1 MQAIILAAGMGK
13 RLGRYTKDAT
23 KCMVEVNG
31 KALIEYAIEALVKAK
46 VSRTVLVVG
55 YKADVLKNFIAS
67 KFNEKNLGGM
77 KIEYIEN
84 KVYDTTNNIYSFYL
98 ARNELLKDD
107 TILLESDL
115 IFKKKILQDLIA
127 SPEKNLAVLSHFESW
142 MDGTVVTLDKNDNIK
157 SFVAKNILESKTPS
171 AMESVMN
178 FLKQTGF
185 ALIAGDLRY
194 LIMILIACVLFYL
207 AIVKK
212 FEPLLLMPIAFGM
225 FLINLP
231 GAHDVLWGIQG
242 EGVAYEDVQ
251 NKGLLWYLFFGVQ
264 NVIYPPLIF
273 LGIGAMTDFGPSYA
287 ENVSVPWADN
297 RADIKTVVIN
307 EGVTSIGNN
316 AFVACSNMTTV
327 IMPNSITR
335 IGEHSFENC
344 FKLAQVDISGIHQ
357 KGLSTYG

>member
-115 IFKKKILQDLIA
+115 IFRKKILQDLIA

-142 MDGTVVTLDKNDNIK
+142 MDGTCAILDQEQDIIGMIDKK
-157 SFVAKNILESKTPS
+157 SFN
-171 AMESVMN
+171 
-178 FLKQTGF
+178 
-185 ALIAGDLRY
+185 
-194 LIMILIACVLFYL
+194 
-207 AIVKK
+207 
-212 FEPLLLMPIAFGM
+212 
-225 FLINLP
+225 
-231 GAHDVLWGIQG
+231 W
-242 EGVAYEDVQ
+242 
-251 NKGLLWYLFFGVQ
+251 NKIDDY
-264 NVIYPPLIF
+264 Y
-273 LGIGAMTDFGPSYA
+273 
-287 ENVSVPWADN
+287 
-297 RADIKTVVIN
+297 KTVNIYKFSR
-307 EGVTSIGNN
+307 EFSEQYYIPFLE
-316 AFVACSNMTTV
+316 AYQK
-327 IMPNSITR
+327 
-335 IGEHSFENC
+335 SFGKN
-344 FKLAQVDISGIHQ
+344 
-357 KGLSTYG
+357 